1 MFISLLSSSFAEFL
15 QNEWLGLVASAF
27 VLISFLTSN
36 QIKTRLINMVGCIA
50 WVIYGFLLP
59 AYSTAIM
66 NGAVFIVHVVFLTK
80 HFLKLRKE
88 KNSQKENT
96 ENEEKEVKPD

>member
-1 MFISLLSSSFAEFL
+1 MFLSLLGSFAQFM
-15 QNEWLGLVASAF
+15 QDEWLGLVASAF

-50 WVIYGFLLP
+50 WVVYGFLLP

-80 HFLKLRKE
+80 HFIKLRKE
-88 KNSQKENT
+88 KAEKPET
-96 ENEEKEVKPD
+96 EETDTSNEEK

>member
-1 MFISLLSSSFAEFL
+1 
-15 QNEWLGLVASAF
+15 
-27 VLISFLTSN
+27 
-36 QIKTRLINMVGCIA
+36 MVGCIA

-96 ENEEKEVKPD
+96 ENEEKEIKPD

>member
-1 MFISLLSSSFAEFL
+1 MFLSLLSFAQFM
-15 QNEWLGLVASAF
+15 QDEWLGLVASAF

-66 NGAVFIVHVVFLTK
+66 NGAVFIVHIVFLTK
-80 HFLKLRKE
+80 HFLKLKKE
-88 KNSQKENT
+88 KNAKQENIEETKTDDNT
-96 ENEEKEVKPD
+96 EEK